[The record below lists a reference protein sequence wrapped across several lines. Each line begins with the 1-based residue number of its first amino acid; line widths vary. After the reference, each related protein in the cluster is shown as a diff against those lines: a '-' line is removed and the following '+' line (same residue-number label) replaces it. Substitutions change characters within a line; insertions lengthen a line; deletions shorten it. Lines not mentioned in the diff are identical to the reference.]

1 MSDLIK
7 MQSVNK
13 AEVLK
18 TYAGLYDV
26 FGDNEVI
33 CIELNKI
40 FDRLRDLPPVQAEV
54 DKAFE
59 LGQKMRNQ
67 KSFAARIASTLKN
80 LVSIVRAI

>member
-7 MQSVNK
+7 KQSVNK

-18 TYAGLYDV
+18 TFADLYDV

-40 FDRLRDLPPVQAEV
+40 FD
-54 DKAFE
+54 
-59 LGQKMRNQ
+59 
-67 KSFAARIASTLKN
+67 
-80 LVSIVRAI
+80 